1 MFNNFVNVQD
11 IYHVLNKSRKLPKIL
26 SGMIFGKRQRIK
38 ATWAHTD
45 NPPTNWWDIPAVP
58 KRWNQLVSGNAK
70 VGYREYIS
78 QKWFDERE
86 QMHAFSLGCG
96 TGHNELEWAKLG
108 KFGLIDAYDLSEQRI
123 QFANRIAAENG
134 YGQLIRYK
142 VGDVFG
148 IEMKEDFYDVIF
160 VEQSLHHFSPL
171 EEILLRISKFLKP
184 DGYFVVNEF
193 VGPTRFQWSD
203 RQLEVINGLLAI
215 LPIKYKML
223 WQSDVVK
230 SKVEK
235 PSRLSMILHDPSEA
249 VESGKIIPLLHSIF
263 DVVDLRVYGG
273 NILHMLLNGIAHNFR
288 SDDAETKHYL
298 DLIFKIE
305 DMLIESGEMQSD
317 FVVAVCR
324 KK

>member
-1 MFNNFVNVQD
+1 MFNNFVNTQD
-11 IYHVLNKSRKLPKIL
+11 IYHLLDKPGKLPKIL
-26 SGMIFGKRQRIK
+26 SGVVFGKRQRVN
-38 ATWAHTD
+38 AAWAHTE
-45 NPPTNWWDIPAVP
+45 NPPTNWWDIPEVTQ
-58 KRWNQLVSGNAK
+58 RWNQLISGNSE

-78 QKWFDERE
+78 RKWFGERE

-108 KFGLIDAYDLSEQRI
+108 KFSHIDAYDLSGQRI
-123 QFANRIAAENG
+123 QFANRIAAEKG
-134 YGQLIRYK
+134 YSQKIHYK

-148 IEMKEDFYDVIF
+148 IEMKEDLYDVIF

-171 EEILLRISKFLKP
+171 GEILERISKFLKP

-215 LPIKYKML
+215 LPIKYKTY

-230 SKVEK
+230 PEVKK

-249 VESGKIIPLLHSIF
+249 VESGKIVPLLNSTF
-263 DVVDLRVYGG
+263 DVVDLRAYGG
-273 NILHMLLNGIAHNFR
+273 NILHMLFNGIAHNFR
-288 SDDAETKHYL
+288 SGDAETKDYL
-298 DLIFKIE
+298 DIIFKVE
-305 DMLIESGEMQSD
+305 DMLIESGEMRSD
-317 FVVAVCR
+317 FVIAVCR